1 MGAPNYQNHHSAN
14 ILGSSH
20 GGNAPAQGD
29 PHGGESLMGLMGGGQ
44 PAGGMGGGVG
54 KMQHSPI
61 KPPVVHQAHE
71 GGQGGE
77 KITGGFFNESKA
89 G

>member
-1 MGAPNYQNHHSAN
+1 
-14 ILGSSH
+14 
-20 GGNAPAQGD
+20 
-29 PHGGESLMGLMGGGQ
+29 MGLMGGGQ